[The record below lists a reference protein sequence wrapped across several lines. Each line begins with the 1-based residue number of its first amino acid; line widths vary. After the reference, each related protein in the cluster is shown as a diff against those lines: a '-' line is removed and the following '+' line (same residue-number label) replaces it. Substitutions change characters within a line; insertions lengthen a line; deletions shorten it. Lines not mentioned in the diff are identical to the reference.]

1 MRIVVL
7 SDTHRDFYSLRKLVE
22 KHRNDTQLFIHLGDG
37 LQDLEQVRALYPK
50 CSFLAVRGNCDF
62 ASTLPLA
69 GFYAVESARIFYTHG
84 HLYNVKLEYAGL
96 LQAAAELDA
105 NVVLFGHT
113 HQALHQY
120 RKGVHLLNPGSLGM
134 PQGDR
139 TYGIVDVTPQGIVC
153 FLAKL

>member
-84 HLYNVKLEYAGL
+84 
-96 LQAAAELDA
+96 QAAAELDA